1 MKKLIILSLFVI
13 GMMVTN
19 TISAQALTD
28 SKEYSLLTGYNDSV
42 VATGTKYLTANL
54 DGDVVGGSIVV
65 VATKSFGNAR
75 CKFTLQVSN
84 DNTNWFDVTNGVSHT
99 LGDNTV
105 VDSITNT
112 AGAQY
117 KVFPISSYCSN
128 FKYIRVKCQGFGT
141 SNRVL
146 LAGSYI
152 HRQKRVGAVTP
163 RYNPAAEFAYIY
175 DPKHYLKGGLDYGC

>member
-1 MKKLIILSLFVI
+1 MKNLIILCLLAI
-13 GMMVTN
+13 GMVATN
-19 TISAQALTD
+19 TTQAQALTD

-54 DGDVVGGSIVV
+54 DGDIVGGSIVV

-84 DNTNWFDVTNGVSHT
+84 DNVNWFDVTNGVSHT

-105 VDSITNT
+105 VDSVTNT
-112 AGAQY
+112 SGAQY
-117 KVFPISSYCSN
+117 KVFPINSYCSN
-128 FKYIRVKCQGFGT
+128 FKYTRVKCQGFGT
-141 SNRVL
+141 TGRGL

-152 HRQKRVGAVTP
+152 HRQKRIGALVP
-163 RYNPAAEFAYIY
+163 RYNPAAEFSYLY
-175 DPKHYLKGGLDYGC
+175 DPKHLLKGGLDYGC

>member
-1 MKKLIILSLFVI
+1 MLAIWMLAA
-13 GMMVTN
+13 N
-19 TISAQALTD
+19 TTQAQALTD
-28 SKEYSLLTGYNDSV
+28 GKEYSLLTGYNDSV

-54 DGDVVGGSIVV
+54 DGDIVGGSIIV

-84 DNTNWFDVTNGVSHT
+84 DNANWFDVTNGVSHT

-105 VDSITNT
+105 IDSITNT

-117 KVFPISSYCSN
+117 KVFNISSYCSN

-152 HRQKRVGAVTP
+152 HRQKRIGDTL
-163 RYNPAAEFAYIY
+163 RYNRAAEFAYLY
-175 DPKHYLKGGLDYGC
+175 DPSEYWLGGLATHGC